1 MDRSLGVARPR
12 DTVGRMQTTVRS
24 RAGVVAM
31 LALSTVLL
39 AACGGGN
46 ERVAEDGDQVS
57 VHYTGTLDNGEQFD
71 SSIGRDPLPFQV
83 GAGGVIDGFD
93 AAVRGLAV
101 GESVTVRIE
110 PAEAYGVSREDLVV
124 TVPRDQAPD
133 NVAVGQEVMLGN
145 SRAVVI
151 EVTETEVRVDA
162 NHPLAGEALTFE
174 IELVS
179 IAGE

>member
-1 MDRSLGVARPR
+1 MR
-12 DTVGRMQTTVRS
+12 TTVRS

-31 LALSTVLL
+31 LALSLFLV
-39 AACGGGN
+39 AACGG

-57 VHYTGTLDNGEQFD
+57 VHYTGTLDNVEEFD

-101 GESVTVRIE
+101 GDSITVRIE
-110 PAEAYGVSREDLVV
+110 PPEAYGLSREDLIV

-133 NVAVGQEVMLGN
+133 DVAVGQEVMLGN